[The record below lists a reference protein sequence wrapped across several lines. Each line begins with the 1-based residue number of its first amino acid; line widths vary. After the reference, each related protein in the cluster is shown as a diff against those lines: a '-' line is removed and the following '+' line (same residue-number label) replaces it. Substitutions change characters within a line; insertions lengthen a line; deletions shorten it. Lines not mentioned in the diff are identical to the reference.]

1 MWYRIFRI
9 RIKDHH
15 MKLFKKS
22 MLLLSLANLTAF
34 ANATVL
40 SENQLLVSS
49 FPVTLSQDGFHA
61 EEKDEESDSKKKSE
75 DKKDTKDDA
84 KKKEK
89 FKPYADIVTDKA
101 ITSVGVFTT
110 HLVDN
115 KVYFE
120 IPNVEFGREF
130 VWQVKTSGTQAGK
143 GLISADVGRQYVIF
157 ERHGDNVLLRNR
169 NYSVVSEDG
178 STESLV
184 VKKASID
191 GIIAKFPITTFT
203 EDDAKSPLIDITNV
217 YMGENKELFP
227 DPRNPKA
234 DKFKLN
240 SKTALITKVKAFE
253 KNIETT
259 VLAQFTGKK
268 GNETKE
274 IRHSIFAL
282 PDTPMKPRF
291 YDKRVGYFTAD
302 YSDYSSEKNK
312 LDTFSFIK
320 RWRLEKKNPELEV
333 SEPKQPIVWYIDR
346 GTPQKFVE
354 AVREGIEFWQPAFE
368 QAGFKNAIIAKMAP
382 SVEENPDWDPEDAR
396 YSVVRWVPSGIPN
409 ANGPHVADPRS
420 GEIIEADVRMYHN
433 VIKLLEGWY
442 FAQAGATDPR
452 AKKLPLP
459 NDVMSDLVRFVVAHE
474 VGHSTGL
481 HHNFIGNNSYTI
493 KQLRDPEFVKEFGV
507 SASVMDYARFNY
519 VIQPEDGVSP
529 IDYTPGPYD
538 KFVIEWGYKEFK
550 GDLSPKDESLLLSKI
565 ADRQLDDKR
574 LRWDA
579 YSEASNLD
587 PRILTEAI
595 GDDPVEATRLGQ
607 KNKKRILANLI
618 EATSFEPS
626 KGYDELENA
635 YKSVVQQHAREL
647 GHIAKAVGGVIY
659 RNELTQSH
667 QDKDIFVPYSKDK
680 QERAVKFL
688 IDNGVNLPA
697 FWNDKDIFKRIGYD
711 KFEEYGNFFIRQ
723 AVGGPLSSHRLD
735 SLIKLQAAGHDVMDP
750 VKTMKKFV
758 DAIYGDIKERRPKA
772 DQYRVMLQDYFVA
785 KLLRDLAPV
794 KSDPNSRRPKPKL
807 SPSFIAMTRGI
818 AIDLKAKLQSA
829 AKKHSGKLNGY
840 RYAGLA
846 AKLSEGLEPK
856 LTVNK

>member
-1 MWYRIFRI
+1 
-9 RIKDHH
+9 
-15 MKLFKKS
+15 MKLFKTS
-22 MLLLSLANLTAF
+22 VLLLSIANLTAF
-34 ANATVL
+34 ANATIL
-40 SENQLLVSS
+40 SESQKLALSSVSAQ
-49 FPVTLSQDGFHA
+49 SQDAADA
-61 EEKDEESDSKKKSE
+61 EKNDKPSEKKAKSKN
-75 DKKDTKDDA
+75 KKDTKDGADK

-89 FKPYADIVTDKA
+89 FKPYKSIITDKA
-101 ITSVGVFTT
+101 VTSKGVFTT

-115 KVYFE
+115 KAYFE
-120 IPNVEFGREF
+120 IPADQFGREF
-130 VWQVKTSGTQAGK
+130 VWQVKTSGVEAGK
-143 GLISADVGRQYVIF
+143 GLISADIGRQYVIF
-157 ERHGDNVLLRNR
+157 ERHGDTVLLRNR
-169 NYSVVSEDG
+169 NYSVVSADG
-178 STESLV
+178 SRESLV

-191 GIIAKFPITTFT
+191 GVIAKFPITTFST
-203 EDDAKSPLIDITNV
+203 DKAKSPVIDITQV
-217 YMGENKELFP
+217 YMGGNKELFP
-227 DPRNPKA
+227 APRNPKA
-234 DKFKLN
+234 DKLKLN
-240 SKTALITKVKAFE
+240 SKAALITKVKAFE
-253 KNIETT
+253 KNIEATI
-259 VLAQFTGKK
+259 LAQFNGKK
-268 GNETKE
+268 GNTTKE

-291 YDKRVGYFTAD
+291 YDKRVGYFSAN
-302 YSDYSSEKNK
+302 YSDYSSNKNK

-320 RWRLEKKNPELEV
+320 RWRLEKKNPELKV

-382 SVEENPDWDPEDAR
+382 SLEEDPDWDAEDAR

-493 KQLRDPEFVKEFGV
+493 EQLRDPEFVKEFGV
-507 SASVMDYARFNY
+507 SASIMDYARFNY
-519 VIQPEDGVSP
+519 VMQPEDGVSP
-529 IDYTPGPYD
+529 IDYHPGPYD

-550 GDLSPKDESLLLSKI
+550 GDLSPKEESLLLNKI

-579 YSEASNLD
+579 YSKGSRLD

-626 KGYDELENA
+626 KAYDELDEA
-635 YKSVVQQHAREL
+635 YKTLVQQHSREL
-647 GHIAKAVGGVIY
+647 GHVAKAVGGVMY
-659 RNELTQSH
+659 KNELTQH
-667 QDKDIFVPYSKDK
+667 DHDKEIFVPYPKEK
-680 QERAVKFL
+680 QVRAVEFL
-688 IDNGVNLPA
+688 IDNGVDLPK
-697 FWNDKDIFKRIGYD
+697 FWNNKEIFKRIGYS
-711 KFEEYGNFFIRQ
+711 KFEEYGNYIIRQ
-723 AVGGPLSSHRLD
+723 AVGAPLASHRLD
-735 SLIKLQAAGHDVMDP
+735 SLIKLQAGGHDVMDP
-750 VKTMKKFV
+750 VETMNKFV
-758 DAIYGDIKERRPKA
+758 DAIFGDINDRSPKS
-772 DQYRVMLQDYFVA
+772 DQYRVMLQDYFVT
-785 KLLRDLAPV
+785 KLLKDMTPV
-794 KSDPNSRRPKPKL
+794 KASANNSRNRAPKL
-807 SPSFIAMTRGI
+807 SASFIAMTRGI
-818 AIDLKAKLQSA
+818 AKDLKVKLQDA
-829 AKKHSGKLNGY
+829 AEKHEGSLNGY

-846 AKLSEGLEPK
+846 AKLIEGLEPK

>member
-1 MWYRIFRI
+1 MR
-9 RIKDHH
+9 
-15 MKLFKKS
+15 LFKKS
-22 MLLLSLANLTAF
+22 VLLLSIANLTTF
-34 ANATVL
+34 AHATVL
-40 SENQLLVSS
+40 SETQSLVLSS
-49 FPVTLSQDGFHA
+49 PAALSQDGFDETKKDKPSKEKA
-61 EEKDEESDSKKKSE
+61 KSADKKGEKDGAKKKK
-75 DKKDTKDDA
+75 DK

-89 FKPYADIVTDKA
+89 FKPYKDIITDKA
-101 ITSVGVFTT
+101 ITSKGVFIT

-115 KVYFE
+115 KAYFE
-120 IPNVEFGREF
+120 IPADQFGREF

-143 GLISADVGRQYVIF
+143 GLISADIGRQYVIF

-169 NYSVVSEDG
+169 NYSVVSEEG
-178 STESLV
+178 SRESIV

-191 GIIAKFPITTFT
+191 GIIAKFPITTFST
-203 EDDAKSPLIDITNV
+203 GEAKSPVIDITKM
-217 YMGENKELFP
+217 YMGGSKDLFP
-227 DPRNPKA
+227 DPRNPRAEKL
-234 DKFKLN
+234 KLN
-240 SKTALITKVKAFE
+240 GKTALITKVKSFE
-253 KNIETT
+253 KNIEATI
-259 VLAQFTGKK
+259 LAQFNGKK
-268 GNETKE
+268 GNQTQEV
-274 IRHSIFAL
+274 RHSIFAL

-291 YDKRVGYFTAD
+291 YDKRVGYFTAN
-302 YSDYSSEKNK
+302 YSDYSSNKNK
-312 LDTFSFIK
+312 VDTFSFIK
-320 RWRLEKKNPELEV
+320 RWRLEKKNPELDI

-382 SVEENPDWDPEDAR
+382 TLEEDPDWDAEDAR

-481 HHNFIGNNSYTI
+481 HHNFIGNNSYSI
-493 KQLRDPEFVKEFGV
+493 KDLRDPKFVKEFGV
-507 SASVMDYARFNY
+507 SASIMDYARFNY
-519 VIQPEDGVSP
+519 VMQPEDGISP
-529 IDYTPGPYD
+529 IDYEPGPYD

-550 GDLSPKDESLLLSKI
+550 GDLSPKEETLLLNKI

-579 YSEASNLD
+579 YSKGSNLD

-626 KGYDELENA
+626 KGYDELDDA
-635 YKSVVQQHAREL
+635 YRTLVQQHAREL
-647 GHIAKAVGGVIY
+647 GHVAKAVGGVIY
-659 RNELTQSH
+659 RNELTQH
-667 QDKDIFVPYSKDK
+667 HHDKEIFIPYPKAK

-688 IDNGVNLPA
+688 IDNGVDLPD
-697 FWNDKDIFKRIGYD
+697 FWNNKDIFKRIGYN
-711 KFEEYGNFFIRQ
+711 KFEEYGNSIIRQ
-723 AVGGPLSSHRLD
+723 AVGAPLAAHRLD
-735 SLIKLQAAGHDVMDP
+735 SLIKLQAGGHNVMNP
-750 VKTMKKFV
+750 VKTLNKYV
-758 DAIYGDIKERRPKA
+758 DAIYGDIKDRRPKS
-772 DQYRVMLQDYFVA
+772 DQYRVMLQDYFVT
-785 KLLRDLAPV
+785 KLLNDIAP
-794 KSDPNSRRPKPKL
+794 KKPTTNRGRNRAPKL
-807 SPSFIAMTRGI
+807 SESFIAMTRGI
-818 AIDLKAKLQSA
+818 AKKLEVKLLAA
-829 AKKHSGKLNGY
+829 AKKHDGELIGY

-846 AKLSEGLEPK
+846 AKLNEGLEPK

>member
-1 MWYRIFRI
+1 MR
-9 RIKDHH
+9 
-15 MKLFKKS
+15 LFKKS
-22 MLLLSLANLTAF
+22 VLLLSIANLTTF
-34 ANATVL
+34 AHATVL
-40 SENQLLVSS
+40 SETQSLVLSA
-49 FPVTLSQDGFHA
+49 PVVLSQDGFDETKKEKPSKEKA
-61 EEKDEESDSKKKSE
+61 KSADKKGEKDGAKKKK
-75 DKKDTKDDA
+75 DK

-89 FKPYADIVTDKA
+89 FKPYKDIITDKA
-101 ITSVGVFTT
+101 ITSKGVFIT

-115 KVYFE
+115 KAYFE
-120 IPNVEFGREF
+120 IPADQFGREF
-130 VWQVKTSGTQAGK
+130 VWQVKTSATQAGK
-143 GLISADVGRQYVIF
+143 GLISADIGRQYVIF

-169 NYSVVSEDG
+169 SYSVVAEDG
-178 STESLV
+178 SRESIV

-191 GIIAKFPITTFT
+191 GIIAKFPITTFSK
-203 EDDAKSPLIDITNV
+203 DDAKSPVIDITKM
-217 YMGENKELFP
+217 YMGGSKDLFP
-227 DPRNPKA
+227 DPRNPRA
-234 DKFKLN
+234 DKLKLN
-240 SKTALITKVKAFE
+240 SKTALITKVKSFE
-253 KNIETT
+253 KNIEAT
-259 VLAQFTGKK
+259 VLAQFNGKK

-291 YDKRVGYFTAD
+291 YDKRVGYFTAN
-302 YSDYSSEKNK
+302 YSDYSSKKNK

-320 RWRLEKKNPELEV
+320 RWRLEKKNPELEI

-382 SVEENPDWDPEDAR
+382 TLEEDPDWDPEDAR

-420 GEIIEADVRMYHN
+420 GEILEADVRMYHN

-481 HHNFIGNNSYTI
+481 HHNFIANNSYSI
-493 KQLRDPEFVKEFGV
+493 KDLRDPKFVRKFGV
-507 SASVMDYARFNY
+507 SASIMDYARFNY
-519 VIQPEDGVSP
+519 VMQPEDGVSP
-529 IDYTPGPYD
+529 IDYEPGPYD
-538 KFVIEWGYKEFK
+538 KFVIEWGYKQFK
-550 GDLSPKDESLLLSKI
+550 GDLSPKEESVLLSKI

-579 YSEASNLD
+579 YSKGSNLD

-626 KGYDELENA
+626 KGYDELDEA
-635 YKSVVQQHAREL
+635 YKTLVQQHAREL
-647 GHIAKAVGGVIY
+647 GHVAKAVGGVMY
-659 RNELTQSH
+659 RNELTQHHS
-667 QDKDIFVPYSKDK
+667 DKEIFIPYPKDK

-688 IDNGVNLPA
+688 IDNGVDLPD
-697 FWNDKDIFKRIGYD
+697 FWNNKEIFKRIGYS
-711 KFEEYGNFFIRQ
+711 KFEEYANSIIRQ
-723 AVGGPLSSHRLD
+723 AVGAPLAAHRLD
-735 SLIKLQAAGHDVMDP
+735 SLIKLQAGGHDVMSP
-750 VKTMKKFV
+750 VKTLNKYV
-758 DAIYGDIKERRPKA
+758 EAIYGDIKDRRPKS
-772 DQYRVMLQDYFVA
+772 DQYRVMLQDYFVT
-785 KLLRDLAPV
+785 KLLNDMAPA
-794 KSDPNSRRPKPKL
+794 KPTTNRGRNRAPKL
-807 SPSFIAMTRGI
+807 SESFIAMTRGI
-818 AIDLKAKLQSA
+818 AKKLEVKLLAA
-829 AKKHSGKLNGY
+829 AKKHDDKLIGY

-846 AKLSEGLEPK
+846 AKLKEGLEPK
-856 LTVNK
+856 LVVNK

>member
-1 MWYRIFRI
+1 MTLL
-9 RIKDHH
+9 K
-15 MKLFKKS
+15 KLVLF
-22 MLLLSLANLTAF
+22 LSITNLTTF

-40 SENQLLVSS
+40 SEAQLLAQSS
-49 FPVTLSQDGFHA
+49 PVTTSQDEFDTLA
-61 EEKDEESDSKKKSE
+61 KEDKSE
-75 DKKDTKDDA
+75 KKAKSADTKNDDKKDK

-89 FKPYADIVTDKA
+89 FKPYEDIITDKA
-101 ITSVGVFTT
+101 VTSKGVFIT

-115 KVYFE
+115 KAYFE
-120 IPNVEFGREF
+120 IPAAQFGREF
-130 VWQVKTSGTQAGK
+130 VWQVKTSGTEPGK
-143 GLISADVGRQYVIF
+143 GLISADIGRQYVIF

-169 NYSVVSEDG
+169 NYSIVAEDG
-178 STESLV
+178 SRESFV

-191 GIIAKFPITTFT
+191 GVIAKFPITTFSK
-203 EDDAKSPLIDITNV
+203 DDAKSPVIDITKM
-217 YMGENKELFP
+217 YMGESKELFP

-240 SKTALITKVKAFE
+240 SKTALITKVKSFE
-253 KNIETT
+253 KNIEATI
-259 VLAQFTGKK
+259 LAQFNSKK
-268 GNETKE
+268 VNQTKE
-274 IRHSIFAL
+274 VRHSIFAL

-291 YDKRVGYFTAD
+291 YDKRVGYFSAE
-302 YSDYSSEKNK
+302 YSDYSSNKNK

-320 RWRLEKKNPELEV
+320 RWRLEKKNPELEI

-382 SVEENPDWDPEDAR
+382 SLEENPDWDPEDAR

-481 HHNFIGNNSYTI
+481 HHNFIANNSYTI
-493 KQLRDPEFVKEFGV
+493 KQLRDPKFVRKFGV
-507 SASVMDYARFNY
+507 SASIMDYARFNY
-519 VIQPEDGVSP
+519 VMQPEDGVSP
-529 IDYTPGPYD
+529 INYEPGPYD

-550 GDLSPKDESLLLSKI
+550 GDLSPKEESLLLNKI

-579 YSEASNLD
+579 YSKGSRLD

-607 KNKKRILANLI
+607 KNKQRILANLI

-626 KGYDELENA
+626 KGYDELDEA
-635 YKSVVQQHAREL
+635 YKTLVQQHAREL
-647 GHIAKAVGGVIY
+647 GHVAKAVGGVIY
-659 RNELTQSH
+659 RNELTQH
-667 QDKDIFVPYSKDK
+667 HDDKEIFVPYPKDK
-680 QERAVKFL
+680 QERAVEFL
-688 IDNGVNLPA
+688 IDNGVDLPA
-697 FWNDKDIFKRIGYD
+697 FWNDKNIFKRIGYS
-711 KFEEYGNFFIRQ
+711 KFEEYGNNIIRQ
-723 AVGGPLSSHRLD
+723 AVGGPLAAHRLD
-735 SLIKLQAAGHDVMDP
+735 SLIKLQASGHDVMSP
-750 VKTMKKFV
+750 VETMNKFV
-758 DAIYGDIKERRPKA
+758 DAIYGDIKDRNPKS
-772 DQYRVMLQDYFVA
+772 DQYRVMLQDYVVT
-785 KLLRDLAPV
+785 KLLKDISPAKPTNNRNRA
-794 KSDPNSRRPKPKL
+794 PKL
-807 SPSFIAMTRGI
+807 SASFIAMTRGI
-818 AIDLKAKLQSA
+818 AKDLKVKLQAA
-829 AKKHSGKLNGY
+829 AKKHDGKLIGY

-846 AKLSEGLEPK
+846 AQLAEGLEPK
-856 LTVNK
+856 LTVKK

>member
-1 MWYRIFRI
+1 
-9 RIKDHH
+9 
-15 MKLFKKS
+15 MKLFKTS
-22 MLLLSLANLTAF
+22 VLLLSIANLTAF
-34 ANATVL
+34 ANATIL
-40 SENQLLVSS
+40 SESQKLALSSVSAQ
-49 FPVTLSQDGFHA
+49 SQDAADA
-61 EEKDEESDSKKKSE
+61 EKNDKPSEKKAKSKN
-75 DKKDTKDDA
+75 KKDTKDGTDK

-89 FKPYADIVTDKA
+89 FKPYKSIITDKA
-101 ITSVGVFTT
+101 VTSKGVFTT

-115 KVYFE
+115 KAYFE
-120 IPNVEFGREF
+120 IPADQFGREF
-130 VWQVKTSGTQAGK
+130 VWQVKTSGVEAGK
-143 GLISADVGRQYVIF
+143 GLISADIGRQYVIF
-157 ERHGDNVLLRNR
+157 ERHGDTVLLRNR
-169 NYSVVSEDG
+169 NYSVVSADG
-178 STESLV
+178 SRESLV

-191 GIIAKFPITTFT
+191 GVIAKFPITTFST
-203 EDDAKSPLIDITNV
+203 DKAKSPVIDITQV
-217 YMGENKELFP
+217 YMGGNKELFP
-227 DPRNPKA
+227 APRNPKA
-234 DKFKLN
+234 DKLKLN
-240 SKTALITKVKAFE
+240 SKAALITKVKAFE
-253 KNIETT
+253 KNIEATI
-259 VLAQFTGKK
+259 LAQFNGKK
-268 GNETKE
+268 GNTTKE

-291 YDKRVGYFTAD
+291 YDKRVGYFSAN
-302 YSDYSSEKNK
+302 YSDYSSNKNK

-320 RWRLEKKNPELEV
+320 RWRLEKKNPELKV

-382 SVEENPDWDPEDAR
+382 SLEEDPDWDAEDAR

-493 KQLRDPEFVKEFGV
+493 EQLRDPEFVKEFGV
-507 SASVMDYARFNY
+507 SASIMDYARFNY
-519 VIQPEDGVSP
+519 VMQPEDGVSP
-529 IDYTPGPYD
+529 IDYHPGPYD

-550 GDLSPKDESLLLSKI
+550 GDLSPKEESLLLNKI

-579 YSEASNLD
+579 YSKGSRLD

-626 KGYDELENA
+626 KAYDELDEA
-635 YKSVVQQHAREL
+635 YKTLVQQHSREL
-647 GHIAKAVGGVIY
+647 GHVAKAVGGVMY
-659 RNELTQSH
+659 KNELTQH
-667 QDKDIFVPYSKDK
+667 DHDKEIFVPYPKEK
-680 QERAVKFL
+680 QVRAVEFL
-688 IDNGVNLPA
+688 IDNGVDLPK
-697 FWNDKDIFKRIGYD
+697 FWNNKEIFKRIGYS
-711 KFEEYGNFFIRQ
+711 KFEEYGNYIIRQ
-723 AVGGPLSSHRLD
+723 AVGAPLASHRLD
-735 SLIKLQAAGHDVMDP
+735 SLIKLQAGGHDVMDP
-750 VKTMKKFV
+750 VETMNKFV
-758 DAIYGDIKERRPKA
+758 DAIFGDINDRSPKS
-772 DQYRVMLQDYFVA
+772 DQYRVMLQDYFVT
-785 KLLRDLAPV
+785 KLLKDMTPV
-794 KSDPNSRRPKPKL
+794 KASANNSRNRAPKL
-807 SPSFIAMTRGI
+807 SASFIAMTRGI
-818 AIDLKAKLQSA
+818 AKDLKVKLQDA
-829 AKKHSGKLNGY
+829 AEKHEGSLNGY

-846 AKLSEGLEPK
+846 AKLIEGLEPK

>member
-1 MWYRIFRI
+1 M
-9 RIKDHH
+9 
-15 MKLFKKS
+15 
-22 MLLLSLANLTAF
+22 
-34 ANATVL
+34 
-40 SENQLLVSS
+40 
-49 FPVTLSQDGFHA
+49 
-61 EEKDEESDSKKKSE
+61 
-75 DKKDTKDDA
+75 
-84 KKKEK
+84 
-89 FKPYADIVTDKA
+89 
-101 ITSVGVFTT
+101 
-110 HLVDN
+110 
-115 KVYFE
+115 
-120 IPNVEFGREF
+120 
-130 VWQVKTSGTQAGK
+130 
-143 GLISADVGRQYVIF
+143 ISADIGRQYVIF
-157 ERHGDNVLLRNR
+157 ERHGDNVLLRSR
-169 NYSVVSEDG
+169 NYSVVAENS
-178 STESLV
+178 SRESLV

-191 GIIAKFPITTFT
+191 GVIAKFPIVTFSK
-203 EDDAKSPLIDITNV
+203 DDLKSPIIDITKV

-227 DPRNPKA
+227 DPRDPKA
-234 DKFKLN
+234 DKLKLN
-240 SKTALITKVKAFE
+240 GKAALITKVKSFE
-253 KNIETT
+253 KNIEATI
-259 VLAQFTGKK
+259 LAQFTGKK

-291 YDKRVGYFTAD
+291 YDKRVGYFSAN
-302 YSDYSSEKNK
+302 YSDYSSNKNK

-333 SEPKQPIVWYIDR
+333 SEPKQPIVWYVDR

-368 QAGFKNAIIAKMAP
+368 QAGFKNAIVAKMAP
-382 SVEENPDWDPEDAR
+382 SVEENPDWDAEDAR

-493 KQLRDPEFVKEFGV
+493 EQLRDPEFVKEFGV
-507 SASVMDYARFNY
+507 SASIMDYARFNY
-519 VIQPEDGVSP
+519 VMQPEDGVSP
-529 IDYTPGPYD
+529 IDYHPGPYD

-550 GDLSPKDESLLLSKI
+550 GDLSPKEEAVLLNKI

-579 YSEASNLD
+579 YSKGSRLD

-626 KGYDELENA
+626 KGYDELDEA
-635 YKSVVQQHAREL
+635 YKTLVQQHAREL
-647 GHIAKAVGGVIY
+647 GHVAKAVGGVMY
-659 RNELTQSH
+659 KNELTQH
-667 QDKDIFVPYSKDK
+667 HHDKEIFVPYPKDK
-680 QERAVKFL
+680 QERAVDFL
-688 IDNGVNLPA
+688 IDNGVYLPA
-697 FWNDKDIFKRIGYD
+697 FWNNKGIFKRIGYS
-711 KFEEYGNFFIRQ
+711 KFEEYGNNIIKQ
-723 AVGGPLSSHRLD
+723 AVGGPLASHRLD
-735 SLIKLQAAGHDVMDP
+735 SLIKLQAGGHDVMSP
-750 VKTMKKFV
+750 VETMNKFV
-758 DAIYGDIKERRPKA
+758 NAIFGDVKDRKPKS
-772 DQYRVMLQDYFVA
+772 DQYRVMLQDYFVT
-785 KLLRDLAPV
+785 KLLKDMAPV
-794 KSDPNSRRPKPKL
+794 KATQKSGRNPTPKL
-807 SPSFIAMTRGI
+807 SASFIAMTRGI
-818 AIDLKAKLQSA
+818 ANDLKVKLQTA
-829 AKKHSGKLNGY
+829 AKKHDGNLNGY

-846 AKLSEGLEPK
+846 AKLAEGLEPK

>member
-1 MWYRIFRI
+1 MT
-9 RIKDHH
+9 
-15 MKLFKKS
+15 LFKKS
-22 MLLLSLANLTAF
+22 LLLFSIANLTTF

-40 SENQLLVSS
+40 QETQLLVQPSQ
-49 FPVTLSQDGFHA
+49 VALSQ
-61 EEKDEESDSKKKSE
+61 EKLDAATKDKKSE
-75 DKKDTKDDA
+75 KKAKSADKKDAKDDA
-84 KKKEK
+84 KKDKKKKEK
-89 FKPYADIVTDKA
+89 FKPYKDIVTDKA
-101 ITSVGVFTT
+101 ITSKGVFTT

-120 IPNVEFGREF
+120 IPADQFGREF

-143 GLISADVGRQYVIF
+143 GVISADIGRQYVIF
-157 ERHGDNVLLRNR
+157 ERHGDYVLLRNR
-169 NYSVVSEDG
+169 NYSVVAEDG
-178 STESLV
+178 SRESLV

-191 GIIAKFPITTFT
+191 GVIAKFPITTFST
-203 EDDAKSPLIDITNV
+203 DKAKSPVIDITKV
-217 YMGENKELFP
+217 YMGGSKELFP

-234 DKFKLN
+234 DKLKLN
-240 SKTALITKVKAFE
+240 DKTALITKVKAFE

-259 VLAQFTGKK
+259 ILAQFNGKK

-291 YDKRVGYFTAD
+291 YDKRVGYFSAN
-302 YSDYSSEKNK
+302 YSDYSSNKNK
-312 LDTFSFIK
+312 LDKFSFIK

-368 QAGFKNAIIAKMAP
+368 AAGFKNAIIAKMAP
-382 SVEENPDWDPEDAR
+382 SVEENPDWDAEDAR

-493 KQLRDPEFVKEFGV
+493 EQLRDPEFVKEFGV
-507 SASVMDYARFNY
+507 SASIMDYARFNY
-519 VIQPEDGVSP
+519 VMQPEDGVSP
-529 IDYTPGPYD
+529 IDYHPGPYD

-550 GDLSPKDESLLLSKI
+550 GDLSPKEEALLLNKI

-579 YSEASNLD
+579 YSKGSRLD

-607 KNKKRILANLI
+607 KNKQRILANLI

-626 KGYDELENA
+626 KGYDELDEA
-635 YKSVVQQHAREL
+635 YKTLVQQHAREL
-647 GHIAKAVGGVIY
+647 GHVAKAVGGVMY
-659 RNELTQSH
+659 KNELTQH
-667 QDKDIFVPYSKDK
+667 HHDKDIFVPYPKDK
-680 QERAVKFL
+680 QERAVDFL
-688 IDNGVNLPA
+688 IDNGVDLPA
-697 FWNDKDIFKRIGYD
+697 FWNDKQIFKRIGYD
-711 KFEEYGNFFIRQ
+711 KFEEYGNNIIRQ
-723 AVGGPLSSHRLD
+723 AVGGPLAAHRLD
-735 SLIKLQAAGHDVMDP
+735 SLIKLQAGGHDVMNP
-750 VKTMKKFV
+750 VKTINKFV
-758 DAIYGDIKERRPKA
+758 DAIYGDIKDRRPKA
-772 DQYRVMLQDYFVA
+772 DQYRVMLQDYFVT
-785 KLLRDLAPV
+785 KLLKDMAPV
-794 KSDPNSRRPKPKL
+794 KPTPNRGRNRAPKL
-807 SPSFIAMTRGI
+807 SASFIAMTRGI
-818 AIDLKAKLQSA
+818 ANDLKVKLQA
-829 AKKHSGKLNGY
+829 AANKHDGNLNGY

-846 AKLSEGLEPK
+846 AKLAEGLEPK
-856 LTVNK
+856 LTMNK

>member
-1 MWYRIFRI
+1 
-9 RIKDHH
+9 
-15 MKLFKKS
+15 MKLLKKS
-22 MLLLSLANLTAF
+22 VLLLSIINLTTF

-40 SENQLLVSS
+40 SENQLLAQSS
-49 FPVTLSQDGFHA
+49 TVALSQAGFYTSVK
-61 EEKDEESDSKKKSE
+61 ENESEKKAKSA
-75 DKKDTKDDA
+75 DNKDDA
-84 KKKEK
+84 DKKKDKKKKEK
-89 FKPYADIVTDKA
+89 LKPYEDIVTDKA
-101 ITSVGVFTT
+101 ITSKGVFTT

-115 KVYFE
+115 KAYFE
-120 IPNVEFGREF
+120 IPADQFGREF

-143 GLISADVGRQYVIF
+143 GVISADIGRQYVIF
-157 ERHGDNVLLRNR
+157 ERHGDYVLLRSR
-169 NYSVVSEDG
+169 NYSVVAEDG
-178 STESLV
+178 SRESLV

-191 GIIAKFPITTFT
+191 GVIAKFPIVTFSK
-203 EDDAKSPLIDITNV
+203 DKAKSPVIDITKV
-217 YMGENKELFP
+217 YMGGNKELFP

-234 DKFKLN
+234 DKLKLN
-240 SKTALITKVKAFE
+240 DKTALITKVKSFE
-253 KNIETT
+253 KNIEATI
-259 VLAQFTGKK
+259 LAQFNGKK

-274 IRHSIFAL
+274 VRHSIFAL

-291 YDKRVGYFTAD
+291 YDKRVGYFSAK
-302 YSDYSSEKNK
+302 YSDYSSNKNK

-382 SVEENPDWDPEDAR
+382 SLEENPDWDAEDAR

-493 KQLRDPEFVKEFGV
+493 EQLRNPEFVKEFGV
-507 SASVMDYARFNY
+507 SASIMDYARFNY
-519 VIQPEDGVSP
+519 VMQPEDGVSP
-529 IDYTPGPYD
+529 IDYHPGPYD

-550 GDLSPKDESLLLSKI
+550 GDLSPKEEVLLLNKI

-579 YSEASNLD
+579 YSKGSRLD

-607 KNKKRILANLI
+607 KNKQRILANLI

-626 KGYDELENA
+626 KGYDELDEA
-635 YKSVVQQHAREL
+635 YKTLVQQHAREL
-647 GHIAKAVGGVIY
+647 GHVAKAVGGVMY
-659 RNELTQSH
+659 KNELTQH
-667 QDKDIFVPYSKDK
+667 HDDKDIFVPYPKDK
-680 QERAVKFL
+680 QERAVEFL
-688 IDNGVNLPA
+688 IENGVDLPE
-697 FWNDKDIFKRIGYD
+697 FWNDKNIFKRIGYS
-711 KFEEYGNFFIRQ
+711 KFEEYGNNIIRQ
-723 AVGGPLSSHRLD
+723 AVGGPLAAHRLD
-735 SLIKLQAAGHDVMDP
+735 SLIQLQAGGHDVMSP
-750 VKTMKKFV
+750 VKTMNKFV
-758 DAIYGDIKERRPKA
+758 DAIFGDIKDRKPKS
-772 DQYRVMLQDYFVA
+772 DQYRVMLQDYFVT
-785 KLLRDLAPV
+785 KLLKDIAPV
-794 KSDPNSRRPKPKL
+794 KTTPNRGRPPAPKL
-807 SPSFIAMTRGI
+807 SASFIAMTRGI
-818 AIDLKAKLQSA
+818 ANDLKVKLQAA
-829 AKKHSGKLNGY
+829 AKKHDGNLNGY

-846 AKLSEGLEPK
+846 AKLAEGLEPK

>member
-1 MWYRIFRI
+1 
-9 RIKDHH
+9 
-15 MKLFKKS
+15 MKLFKQS
-22 MLLLSLANLTAF
+22 VLVLSLANLTIF

-40 SENQLLVSS
+40 PESQPLVL
-49 FPVTLSQDGFHA
+49 PAPLAISQDGFDKA
-61 EEKDEESDSKKKSE
+61 EKEKAPEKKAKSADKKNAKGDADKKK
-75 DKKDTKDDA
+75 K

-89 FKPYADIVTDKA
+89 FKPYKDIITKKA
-101 ITSVGVFTT
+101 ITSKGVFTT

-115 KVYFE
+115 KAYFE
-120 IPNVEFGREF
+120 IPADQFGREF
-130 VWQVKTSGTQAGK
+130 VWQVKTSGVEAGK
-143 GLISADVGRQYVIF
+143 GLISADIGRQYVVF

-178 STESLV
+178 SRESLV

-191 GIIAKFPITTFT
+191 GIIAKFPITTFST
-203 EDDAKSPLIDITNV
+203 DKAKSPVIDITKV
-217 YMGENKELFP
+217 YMGGNKELFP
-227 DPRNPKA
+227 APRNPQA
-234 DKFKLN
+234 DKLKLN
-240 SKTALITKVKAFE
+240 GKAALITKVKAFE
-253 KNIETT
+253 KNVEATI
-259 VLAQFTGKK
+259 LAQFTGKK
-268 GNETKE
+268 GNTTKE

-282 PDTPMKPRF
+282 PETPMKPRF
-291 YDKRVGYFTAD
+291 YDKRVGYFSAN

-312 LDTFSFIK
+312 VDAYSFIK
-320 RWRLEKKNPELEV
+320 RWRLEKKNPELEI
-333 SEPKQPIVWYIDR
+333 SEPKQPIVWYVDR

-368 QAGFKNAIIAKMAP
+368 AAGFKNAIIAKMAP
-382 SVEENPDWDPEDAR
+382 SVEEDPDWDPEDAR

-481 HHNFIGNNSYTI
+481 HHNFIGNNSYSI
-493 KQLRDPEFVKEFGV
+493 KDLRNPEFVKEFGV
-507 SASVMDYARFNY
+507 SSSIMDYARFNY
-519 VIQPEDGVSP
+519 VMQPEDGVSP
-529 IDYTPGPYD
+529 IDYEPGPYD
-538 KFVIEWGYKEFK
+538 KFVIEWGYKQFA
-550 GDLSPKDESLLLSKI
+550 GDLSPKEESVLLSKI
-565 ADRQLDDKR
+565 ADRQLKDKR

-579 YSEASNLD
+579 YSKGSRLD

-626 KGYDELENA
+626 KGYDELDEA
-635 YKSVVQQHAREL
+635 YRTLVQQHSREL
-647 GHIAKAVGGVIY
+647 GHVAKAVGGVMY
-659 RNELTQSH
+659 KNELTQH
-667 QDKDIFVPYSKDK
+667 HHDKDIFVPYPKDK
-680 QERAVKFL
+680 QERAVEFL
-688 IDNGVNLPA
+688 IDNGVDLPA
-697 FWNDKDIFKRIGYD
+697 FWNDKNIFKRIGYS
-711 KFEEYGNFFIRQ
+711 KFEEYGNSIIRQ
-723 AVGGPLSSHRLD
+723 AVGGPLASHRLD
-735 SLIKLQAAGHDVMDP
+735 SLIKLQASGHDVMDP
-750 VKTMKKFV
+750 VKTMNKFV
-758 DAIYGDIKERRPKA
+758 EAIFGDIKDRRPKS

-785 KLLRDLAPV
+785 KLLRDMAPA
-794 KSDPNSRRPKPKL
+794 KSSANRGRNRAPKL
-807 SPSFIAMTRGI
+807 SASFIAMTRGI
-818 AIDLKAKLQSA
+818 AKDLKVRLLSA
-829 AKKHSGKLNGY
+829 AKKHDDNLNGY

-846 AKLSEGLEPK
+846 AKLTEGLEPK